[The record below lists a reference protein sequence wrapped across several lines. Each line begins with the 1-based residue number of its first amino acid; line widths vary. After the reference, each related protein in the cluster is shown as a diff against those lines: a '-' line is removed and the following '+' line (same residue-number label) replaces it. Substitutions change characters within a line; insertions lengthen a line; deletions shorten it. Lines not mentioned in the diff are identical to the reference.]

1 MSSISIPQQRSTTG
15 LVVVLYSFAV
25 FSGIAA
31 LIYEVSWAKMLALTF
46 GRSTL
51 AVTAVVGGFMVGMGI
66 GAWLYHKAQGTQMD
80 SIKLYAVLEFGIA
93 LVTALLTPVFAVLPE
108 FFAFTASFVPAG
120 LTMDL
125 FRTAFVVVILLIP
138 AALMGATF
146 PALCAILIRSRE
158 GVSRHLGPI
167 YGMNTVGA
175 ALGALIAGFVLME
188 WVGLQGSVRIAN
200 SINLMIALLAW
211 LLSTRVTSGPLNGV
225 TDLNDADAVLPT
237 ELPIRVTGVVLFVSG
252 FTTLA
257 YEIVWFR
264 ALHYLFGIG
273 TYAIT
278 MMLVVFLIGLGVGGV
293 LAGRLRERH
302 APERILGY
310 SQLGIALLA
319 MAAIGAEYLLLTSP
333 DLWARVSVFS
343 FTGRSFGW
351 QSRVLLAGLIALAMM
366 LPATLLMGLSFP
378 VASRLFLGDVRRLGE
393 RVGVAYLLANLGSI
407 IGAGAAAFFLLPH
420 LGTIRGTL
428 AIAFGNIVLGI
439 LVLARSPNTNH
450 RQAAWAITPTI
461 ALLAMWIA
469 LPAHLPFP
477 TDTMENVGMTLLWS
491 EEGDVATVQVRAITN
506 SPQQRGVFVDGTMI
520 GGTNGFRQT
529 LWGKQRLLAHLPMAL
544 APGIKT
550 SLNVGFGSGSTL
562 QALAS
567 YHAVQRLD
575 VVEISA
581 AVVRASQGYFT
592 ESNVLTDPRV
602 SLDVE
607 DIAHFLLRG
616 ESQYDLII
624 SDGKVAEG
632 FSGNE
637 LMLCRDFYEQVKQR
651 LAVDGIFIHWLP
663 LAYPSDAFKVMFRTF
678 LASFPETE
686 VFLDNN
692 TGLYIIGSRLPIGR
706 ARAERLDD
714 GVAAR
719 ADFAQLNIPNM
730 PSLMSRW
737 LVSGQ
742 QLRRVLGEGRI
753 NTWNHSTS
761 EFALSR
767 ADLRSLTEAGSQNL
781 ALLLEAKALSTAH
794 PYLPSESPFVQ
805 SGNLLFLAA
814 LAASRNDFDETFRLV
829 KEAVQA
835 NPMDPA
841 LQILLRGMK
850 QIAAR
855 GP

>member
-1 MSSISIPQQRSTTG
+1 MSLISDSQQRNTTG
-15 LVVVLYSFAV
+15 LVVMLYSFAV

-66 GAWLYHKAQGTQMD
+66 GAWLYHKVLGSRMD
-80 SIKLYAVLEFGIA
+80 AIKLYAALEFGIA
-93 LVTALLTPVFAVLPE
+93 LVTALLTPVFAALPE
-108 FFAFTASFVPAG
+108 FFASMAGFVPAG

-146 PALCAILIRSRE
+146 PALCTILIRSRE

-167 YGMNTVGA
+167 YGLNTVGA
-175 ALGALIAGFVLME
+175 ALGAMIAGFVLLE

-200 SINLMIALLAW
+200 SINLMIGLLAW
-211 LLSTRVTSGPLNGV
+211 WLSTRATSGSLHGV
-225 TDLNDADAVLPT
+225 TDLNDAEAILPT
-237 ELPIRVTGVVLFVSG
+237 RLPIRVTGVVLFVSG

-264 ALHYLFGIG
+264 ALRYLFGIS
-273 TYAIT
+273 TYAIS

-319 MAAIGAEYLLLTSP
+319 MAAIGAEYMLLTSP
-333 DLWARVSVFS
+333 ELWDRVSVFS
-343 FTGRSFGW
+343 LAGGNLGW
-351 QSRVLLAGLIALAMM
+351 QSRILLAGLIALAMM

-393 RVGVAYLLANLGSI
+393 RVGMAYLLANLGSI
-407 IGAGAAAFFLLPH
+407 IGAGTAAFFLLPYF
-420 LGTIRGTL
+420 GTIQGTL

-439 LVLARSPNTNH
+439 LVLARSPNADH
-450 RQAAWAITPTI
+450 RQIAWAMTPTVM
-461 ALLAMWIA
+461 LFGMWVA

-477 TDTMENVGMTLLWS
+477 TSTTKNPGMTLIWS
-491 EEGDVATVQVRAITN
+491 EEGDVATVQVQALKHW
-506 SPQQRGVFVDGTMI
+506 PEQRGVFVDGAAI
-520 GGTNGFRQT
+520 GATQGFRPS

-544 APGIKT
+544 APGTKT
-550 SLNVGFGSGSTL
+550 SLNIGLGSSSTL
-562 QALAS
+562 QTLAS
-567 YHAVQRLD
+567 YQGVQRLD
-575 VVEISA
+575 VVEISGS
-581 AVVRASQGYFT
+581 VVRASQGYFT
-592 ESNVLTDPRV
+592 ESNVLKDPRV

-637 LMLCRDFYEQVKQR
+637 LMLCRDFYEQAKRR
-651 LAVDGIFIHWLP
+651 LTADGIFIHWLP

-686 VFLDNN
+686 VFLDNM
-692 TGLYIIGSRLPIGR
+692 TGLYIVGSRLPIGR
-706 ARAERLDD
+706 ARAEQLHD
-714 GVAAR
+714 GLVAR
-719 ADFAQLNIPNM
+719 TDFAQFNIPDM
-730 PSLMSRW
+730 PALMSRW
-737 LVSGQ
+737 MVSGE
-742 QLRRVLGEGRI
+742 QLRHVLGEGRI
-753 NTWNHSTS
+753 NTWDHSMS
-761 EFALSR
+761 EFALTRS
-767 ADLRSLTEAGSQNL
+767 DLQSLTEAGPRNL
-781 ALLLEAKALSTAH
+781 AFLLEAKAHATAH
-794 PYLPSESPFVQ
+794 PYLPPESPYVQ
-805 SGNLLFLAA
+805 SGELLFLAA
-814 LAASRNDFDETFRLV
+814 EAAGRNDFGESFRYV
-829 KEAVQA
+829 NEAVQV
-835 NPMDPA
+835 NPADPA
-841 LQILLRGMK
+841 LQIMLRNMK
-850 QIAAR
+850 QIASQR
-855 GP
+855 R